1 MGALGSSKLTESLID
16 EISKL
21 IGGGLTNKD
30 ACAIVGISE
39 ASLYKW
45 LKEPREGLEIELF
58 KALEKARA
66 TRKAFLLQTITRAA
80 QGGTWQAAA
89 WYLER
94 QYPSEYGRPDR
105 YHDQGMTEAV
115 QAVREL
121 TESIK
126 AQADA
131 AHE

>member
-1 MGALGSSKLTESLID
+1 MPGNKPKLTKELIR
-16 EISKL
+16 EASKY
-21 IGGGLTNKD
+21 IGGGLTNRD
-30 ACAIVGISE
+30 TCAILGVSE
-39 ASLYKW
+39 GAFYKW
-45 LKEPREGLEIELF
+45 LQEPRTGLEVELYD
-58 KALEKARA
+58 AIEKAKA
-66 TRKAFLLQTITRAA
+66 TRKAFMIQSITSAA
-80 QGGTWQAAA
+80 RGGTWQAAA

-94 QYPSEYGRPDR
+94 QYPAEYARPDR
-105 YHDQGMTEAV
+105 YHDQGVTEAI

>member
-1 MGALGSSKLTESLID
+1 MAGNKPKLTKDLIK
-16 EISKL
+16 EAGKL
-21 IGGGLTNKD
+21 ISGGLTNKD
-30 ACAIVGISE
+30 ACAVLGISE

-45 LKEPREGLEIELF
+45 LQEPRKGLEVELF
-58 KALEKARA
+58 ESLEKAKA
-66 TRKAFLLQTITRAA
+66 TRKAFMLQSITSAA
-80 QGGTWQAAA
+80 RNGTWQAAA

-94 QYPSEYGRPDR
+94 QYPAEYARPDR
-105 YHDQGMTEAV
+105 YHDQGITEAV

-131 AHE
+131 ANG

>member
-1 MGALGSSKLTESLID
+1 M
-16 EISKL
+16 
-21 IGGGLTNKD
+21 
-30 ACAIVGISE
+30 AI
-39 ASLYKW
+39 
-45 LKEPREGLEIELF
+45 
-58 KALEKARA
+58 EKAKSE
-66 TRKAFLLQTITRAA
+66 RKAVMVQTITKAA

-94 QYPSEYGRPDR
+94 QYPAEYARPDR
-105 YHDQGMTEAV
+105 YHDQGVTEAI

-131 AHE
+131 ANE